1 MEIAVLSKHP
11 IFTPVSHLHLT
22 ANTNMHAPST
32 LGEMI
37 PCGGGDSIPLLK
49 PKLLVGRRSHCD
61 IQLLFPNVSSHH
73 CELEYVNSFWRVQ
86 DLGSSN
92 GIKVNGERT
101 DTRWLMPGDVL
112 SVGKHRYE
120 IVYVVPDGM
129 HPPEQDEDPFARSLM
144 EKAGLERPRETPRR
158 STIPNPS
165 SNATSVTPD
174 KSLSR
179 DDDDNAMD
187 WLTDH

>member
-1 MEIAVLSKHP
+1 MEIAAVSQLA
-11 IFTPVSHLHLT
+11 IFSPVSLPHLIV
-22 ANTNMHAPST
+22 NINMHAPSM

-37 PCGGGDSIPLLK
+37 PCGGGDPIPLLK

-73 CELEYVNSFWRVQ
+73 CELEYVNNFWRVQ

-129 HPPEQDEDPFARSLM
+129 RPPEQEEDPFARSLM
-144 EKAGLERPRETPRR
+144 EKAGLERPRESPRR
-158 STIPNPS
+158 TANPNP
-165 SNATSVTPD
+165 TSPAASAPPD
-174 KSLSR
+174 KNLSR
-179 DDDDNAMD
+179 DDDRAMD